1 MSSFACMN
9 AEAARSTAVKT
20 ISKGSP
26 LDFGISNPRT
36 FVLRQEE
43 RLTDKTTDEELN
55 KS

>member
-1 MSSFACMN
+1 MQ
-9 AEAARSTAVKT
+9 RRLGLLRVKT

-43 RLTDKTTDEELN
+43 RLTGKTDEELN